1 MYNEKTKKK
10 AIELR
15 KQGKSLLEI
24 SRILHTAK
32 STSSLWLSSE
42 KNRGL
47 YGTMTKQEWMRF
59 IQKKS
64 VIALHKRTILR
75 QQNREEIAK
84 HQISNLRISL
94 EMQRSILATLYW
106 TEGSKGA
113 GVLDF
118 ANTDPRLCLIFIT
131 LLRICYKL
139 DESKFRIR
147 LHLHQY
153 HDEQELKKYWSKL
166 LEIPISQFNNIVW
179 KKEPN
184 SGKRYRQNY
193 HGICFVKY
201 NSVDLQRKIMA
212 YAYFLGKKLTKNAP
226 VA

>member
-1 MYNEKTKKK
+1 MYSEETKRK

-24 SRILHTAK
+24 SQILHTAK

-42 KNRGL
+42 KNRGI
-47 YGTMTKQEWMRF
+47 YGTMSKQEWMRF

-64 VIALHKRTILR
+64 IIALNKRTLLR
-75 QQNREEIAK
+75 QENRQSEAK
-84 HQISNLRISL
+84 HQITNLKLPL
-94 EMQRSILATLYW
+94 ETKRAILATLYW
-106 TEGSKGA
+106 AEGSKGQ

-118 ANTDPRLCLIFIT
+118 ANTDPKLCLIFTT
-131 LLRICYKL
+131 LLRECYEL

-147 LHLHQY
+147 LHLHKY
-153 HDEQELKKYWSKL
+153 HNDRDLKVYWSKL
-166 LEIPISQFNNIVW
+166 LNIPISQFNAIVW
-179 KKEPN
+179 KNEPN

-201 NSVDLQRKIMA
+201 NSVDLQKRIMA
-212 YAYFLGKKLTKNAP
+212 YAHLLGEKLTKNAP

>member
-1 MYNEKTKKK
+1 MYSEKTKEK

-24 SRILHTAK
+24 SQILHTAK
-32 STSSLWLSSE
+32 STSSLWLSTE

-47 YGTMTKQEWMRF
+47 YGTMTKQEWMKF
-59 IQKKS
+59 IQQKS
-64 VIALHKRTILR
+64 VVALHKRTILR
-75 QQNREEIAK
+75 QQKREIEAK
-84 HQISNLRISL
+84 HQILDL
-94 EMQRSILATLYW
+94 KVPMETKRSILATLYW
-106 TEGSKGA
+106 AEGSKGE

-131 LLRICYKL
+131 LLRTCYEL

-147 LHLHQY
+147 LHLHKY
-153 HDEQELKKYWSKL
+153 HNEREIKKYWSEL
-166 LEIPISQFNNIVW
+166 LAIPISQFNSIVW

-184 SGKRYRQNY
+184 SGKRYRRNY

-201 NSVDLQRKIMA
+201 NSVDLQKRLMA
-212 YAYFLGKKLTKNAP
+212 YAHLLGDKLTINAP